1 VYSAL
6 QRIKLPF
13 RDDKKFDE
21 DDVAAHMQMR
31 LPARQS
37 HIGPLVEPN
46 MLIRFHIV
54 GKPEVI

>member
-1 VYSAL
+1 MYSAL

-13 RDDKKFDE
+13 RDEKKFDE
-21 DDVAAHMQMR
+21 EDVATQMQVR

-46 MLIRFHIV
+46 MLIRFRIV
-54 GKPEVI
+54 